1 MMTYMVRRIL
11 LFIPTLV
18 MVSIIIFGMTRALP
32 GDAVDLM
39 LEDSP
44 HVRAE
49 DREALR
55 DYFGLNDPIHIQ
67 YVIWMGQVVRG
78 DFGKSLWT
86 GSTIREEMSERLPVT
101 VQLSV
106 MALGMSLL
114 IALPLGIIS
123 AVKQDSWVDHV
134 ARVSGILALSV
145 PNFVLGTL
153 ALTYLALWF
162 NWIPP
167 IGYVSFFEDPWANF
181 LQFILPASILGASMA
196 GSVSRMT
203 RSTVLEVLRQD
214 YVRTARAKGLSGD
227 VVMRRHILRN
237 ALNPII
243 TISALQLG
251 GLLSG
256 TLIIEVM
263 FAMPGLG
270 RLMFAGI
277 IQRDYAMV
285 QGIILFAALVFLA
298 VNLLVDI
305 IYKFVDPRI
314 DYA

>member
-1 MMTYMVRRIL
+1 MMTYILRRL
-11 LFIPTLV
+11 MLFAPTLLL
-18 MVSIIIFGMTRALP
+18 VSIIIFGITRALP

-39 LEDSP
+39 LEESP
-44 HVRAE
+44 HVRPE

-55 DYFGLNDPIHIQ
+55 DYFGLNDPIHVQ
-67 YVIWMGQVVRG
+67 YVIWLGQVARG
-78 DFGKSLWT
+78 DFGKSMWT
-86 GSTIREEMSERLPVT
+86 GNTIREEMAERLPVT
-101 VQLSV
+101 LELSM
-106 MALGMSLL
+106 MALTMSLV
-114 IALPLGIIS
+114 IALPLGII
-123 AVKQDSWVDHV
+123 AALKQDTWIDHV
-134 ARVSGILALSV
+134 ARVSGIFALSV

-167 IGYVSFFEDPWANF
+167 IGYVSFTEDPRANL
-181 LQFILPASILGASMA
+181 LQFMLPASILGASMA

-214 YVRTARAKGLSGD
+214 YVRTARAKGLASQT
-227 VVMRRHILRN
+227 VIRRHVLRN

-270 RLMFAGI
+270 RLMFGGI

-285 QGIILFAALVFLA
+285 QGIILFAALVFLV
-298 VNLLVDI
+298 VNLLVDLV
-305 IYKFVDPRI
+305 YKVVDPRI
-314 DYA
+314 EYA

>member
-1 MMTYMVRRIL
+1 MTYIFRRL
-11 LFIPTLV
+11 MLFVPTLL
-18 MVSIIIFGMTRALP
+18 MVSIIIFGITRALP

-39 LEDSP
+39 LEESP

-49 DREALR
+49 DRAALR

-67 YVIWMGQVVRG
+67 YVKWLGQVVRG
-78 DFGKSLWT
+78 DFGRSMWT
-86 GSTIREEMSERLPVT
+86 GKTIRDEMAQRLPVT
-101 VQLSV
+101 VQLSA
-106 MALGMSLL
+106 MALAMSLV
-114 IALPLGIIS
+114 IALPLGIIA

-134 ARVSGILALSV
+134 ARVSGIFALSV

-167 IGYVSFFEDPWANF
+167 IGYVSLFEDPRANL
-181 LQFILPASILGASMA
+181 LQFLLPASILGASMA

-203 RSTVLEVLRQD
+203 RSTILEVLRQD
-214 YVRTARAKGLSGD
+214 YVRTARAKGLAGNT
-227 VVMRRHILRN
+227 VMRRHVLRN

-270 RLMFAGI
+270 RLMFGGI

-285 QGIILFAALVFLA
+285 QGIILFAALVFLV
-298 VNLLVDI
+298 VNLVVDLV
-305 IYKFVDPRI
+305 YKVVDPRI
-314 DYA
+314 EYA